1 VSRNMKTISSLVF
14 VFALATFVPRALFA
28 QQPLKEQ
35 VEIESTIHSR
45 LASKI
50 VNVIAPEQFKLII
63 TAKAESVTERIPLE
77 GETTSQ
83 VDGTKRNTATSV
95 APLPGFQVQERPGD
109 KDPEKL
115 TQETKSKYRFN
126 TYTKISQI
134 NINLILDENLAP
146 DRKAFVENLVR
157 QDMDTT
163 MNGVANLSVASFPLT
178 VSYKSWWQAASA
190 WLSDYWTTRGSSAV
204 DLLYIAAMVLLFLL
218 AIIGLVRKWRKVFS
232 KTPVP
237 TVGVGGGQEK
247 SDSADA
253 SIEIAI
259 NEIID
264 RLVDRVSR
272 NPLEVGCFL
281 RQLQPEGKRSILDAT
296 KTPAMR
302 SHFQQITGLFG
313 EAERRASSTSDRKS
327 LRVQLEAIEKDL
339 ERFLTIQTI
348 QTKKMFGYLPLL
360 LDEHLISFVSV
371 LQDKVVDISILAKHL
386 AKPQFDL
393 VSDRLSID
401 EKAQLFKLMRL
412 GAPSLERVQLLDRQL
427 REHFERLKD
436 QSSMFSKSSQDVER
450 DFLEHADNVGEL
462 IEALKAQQVEL
473 PPAYE
478 KYMITFDKLLTL
490 DKTLLREVL
499 GRVSNETL
507 ARALVKQSFSDLIR
521 ESLGDI
527 RSKLIDSTKSLYAN
541 SNSKEI
547 SQAQREILKT
557 YWKLV

>member
-1 VSRNMKTISSLVF
+1 MKISSLVF
-14 VFALATFVPRALFA
+14 VFAFLAFVSRSLPLLA

-35 VEIESTIHSR
+35 VEIETTIHSR

-109 KDPEKL
+109 KGPEKL

-134 NINLILDENLAP
+134 NINLILDENLSA
-146 DRKAFVENLVR
+146 DRKTFVENLVR

-178 VSYKSWWQAASA
+178 VSHKTWLQAASA
-190 WLSDYWTTRGSSAV
+190 WLSDYWTARGSSAV
-204 DLLYIAAMVLLFLL
+204 DLLYLAAMILLFLL
-218 AIIGLVRKWRKVFS
+218 GVIGIVRKLRKVFA
-232 KTPVP
+232 KTPAPALSP
-237 TVGVGGGQEK
+237 TTGQEK
-247 SDSADA
+247 QESSDAN
-253 SIEIAI
+253 IENVI
-259 NEIID
+259 NEVID

-272 NPLEVGCFL
+272 NPLEVSCFL

-302 SHFQQITGLFG
+302 SHFQQITGFFG
-313 EAERRASSTSDRKS
+313 EAERKASGSSDRKS
-327 LRVQLEAIEKDL
+327 LRIQLEAIEKDL
-339 ERFLTIQTI
+339 ERFLTIQAI
-348 QTKKMFGYLPLL
+348 HTKKMFGYLPLL
-360 LDEHLISFVSV
+360 LDDHV
-371 LQDKVVDISILAKHL
+371 LRFMDESQEKLADIAILAKHL

-393 VSDRLSID
+393 ISDRLTTD
-401 EKAQLFKLMRL
+401 EKAELFKLMRL
-412 GAPSLERVQLLDRQL
+412 GPPSPERVQLLDKQL
-427 REHFERLKD
+427 RERYERLKE
-436 QSSMFSKSSQDVER
+436 QSSMFAKSAQDVER
-450 DFLEHADNVGEL
+450 DFLENAENVGEL
-462 IEALKAQQVEL
+462 IETLKAQQVEL

-478 KYMITFDKLLTL
+478 KYQITFDKLLTL
-490 DKTLLREVL
+490 DKALLKEVL

-507 ARALVKQSFSDLIR
+507 ARALVKQTFSDLMR
-521 ESLGDI
+521 ESLGEI
-527 RSKLIDSTKSLYAN
+527 RSKLIDSTKSRYVH
-541 SNSKEI
+541 SDKKEI
-547 SQAQREILKT
+547 SQAQRDILKT